1 MSGLKDFLAMTR
13 HERRGT
19 IVVLVVI
26 AVILAMTAM
35 VRSCPSDSLDAE
47 QVIEMQRFQNEVDTV
62 SMTVDGQGKS
72 RKPKAGKKK
81 PRRPRAKKPK
91 HVKPAPQPRR
101 IDPVPQF

>member
-35 VRSCPSDSLDAE
+35 V
-47 QVIEMQRFQNEVDTV
+47 QRIVFFIIYNINHILPFFQRNEYICCV
-62 SMTVDGQGKS
+62 
-72 RKPKAGKKK
+72 
-81 PRRPRAKKPK
+81 
-91 HVKPAPQPRR
+91 
-101 IDPVPQF
+101 